1 MIGPEEAIEWIER
14 IGELELDPWQHS
26 MMTSIF
32 GMPIVAN
39 SYVPDDMIY
48 VLADKTIVVQLV
60 DSPVTPDEIVCGVPH
75 GELIGSC
82 SRCRAER

>member
-1 MIGPEEAIEWIER
+1 MIDPEEAIEWVER
-14 IGELELDPWQHS
+14 TGELKLDPGQHS
-26 MMTSIF
+26 MMTAIF

-39 SYVPDDMIY
+39 PYMPDDTIY
-48 VLADKTIVVQLV
+48 MLADKTIVVQLV
-60 DSPVTPDEIVCGVPH
+60 DLPVTPDEIVCGMPH